1 MLAFADNDRRP
12 DPAASTG
19 EAVMIKGS
27 TTLGLCAALLLAGAG
42 MANAQSVADFYTGK
56 TVNILIGVG
65 VGGEYDLHARLTGRF
80 IGRHVPGNPTVVAQ
94 NMTGAGGVKMANY
107 LYTVA
112 AKDGTNIGMLSNT
125 LPMLQATGAPGLQ
138 LDAAKF
144 NWIGSISPTVET
156 IAVWHNAGVKTI
168 EDARKQEVVV
178 GASGKGAITHTFPTA
193 MNELLGTKFK
203 VIVGYEGGNAINLAV
218 ERGELQG
225 RNNTWSSWKV
235 TKADWLR
242 DKKINILAY
251 AGPKPKDLPGVPS
264 LSELAKN
271 EDDRKVLNLITSG
284 TEFGRPLA
292 LTPDVPSARVKAMR
306 DAFDATMKDKDFMAE
321 AAKLNIEI
329 DPVKGEHLQKLAR
342 ELIDMPKPL
351 VQRAKAILE

>member
-1 MLAFADNDRRP
+1 M
-12 DPAASTG
+12 T
-19 EAVMIKGS
+19 KGPL
-27 TTLGLCAALLLAGAG
+27 TLGLCVGLLLAGAG
-42 MANAQSVADFYTGK
+42 PATAQSAAEFYKGK

-80 IGRHVPGNPTVVAQ
+80 IGRHIPGNPAIVPQ
-94 NMTGAGGVKMANY
+94 NMTGAGGIKMANY
-107 LYTVA
+107 LYSVA

-125 LPMLQATGAPGLQ
+125 LPMLQATDAPGLQ

-156 IAVWHNAGVKTI
+156 IAVWHTAGVKSV
-168 EDARKQEVVV
+168 EDARKQEIVV
-178 GASGKGAITHTFPTA
+178 GASGKGAITHTFPVA

-203 VIVGYEGGNAINLAV
+203 VVVGYEGGNAINLAI
-218 ERGELQG
+218 ERGEVQG

-242 DKKINILAY
+242 DKKIDILAY
-251 AGPKPKDLPGVPS
+251 AGPKPMDLPGVPS
-264 LSELAKN
+264 LSELAKSD
-271 EDDRKVLNLITSG
+271 DDRKVLNLITSG

-292 LTPDVPSARVKAMR
+292 LTPDVPTDRVKAMR
-306 DAFDATMKDKDFMAE
+306 DAFEATMKDKDFMAE

-329 DPVKGEHLQKLAR
+329 EPVKGEYLQGLAR
-342 ELIDMPKPL
+342 ELVDLPKAL
-351 VQRAKAILE
+351 AMRAKAIVE